1 MDNKQDDSIKS
12 KWEDLN
18 CKLSLP
24 VMKAINKLGF
34 RTMTPVQAACIP
46 LFIKNMD
53 VAAEAV
59 TGSGKTLAFLIPLL
73 EILQR
78 RDEALKSHEI
88 GAVVISP
95 TRELATQT
103 SEVLQHFL
111 GFIPGLSQML
121 MVGGRGVVKDVSEFR
136 DKGANIVI
144 ATPGRLEDLLMRKH
158 DINLP
163 AAIKTLEVLIL
174 DEADRLLD
182 LGFDKSLTTI
192 LSYLPK
198 QRRTGLFSATQT
210 KEIEMLIRAGLRNPV
225 IVSVKEKNSNRL
237 AGEEALSTP
246 LTLCNHYMMCEA
258 DAKLATL
265 LGFVRAQ
272 GRKKYMLFLST
283 CACVEY
289 FTVVLKALLKNLAVF
304 GIHGKMKSNR
314 TQIFES
320 FRAVESGVLVCTDVM
335 ARGVDIPEV
344 HWVVQYDPPSSAAA
358 FVHRC
363 GRTARIGHDGSA
375 LVMLLP
381 SEDAYI
387 DFLRRNQKVE
397 LENLPAPSP
406 VPGVLEKVRRLQLR
420 DRAVADK
427 AARAYVSYIQAYN
440 KHECNLILRLKDL
453 DLGRLATG
461 FCLLRLPKMPEL
473 KGRDISSFQ
482 PAQVD
487 FNDITYK
494 CTERLAMWP
503 RKGKA
508 MTRRPTQPWQL
519 TKQRKSEVK
528 ERRQLKRDKRELKK
542 SEGKTKSKKRRKGI
556 SAEDLQELAR
566 DISLIKRFKN
576 KKVTQEEFDAEFV
589 GEME

>member
-1 MDNKQDDSIKS
+1 MGMWNNSSISSHIISCVSGKYSTMDNNQDNSIKS

-24 VMKAINKLGF
+24 VMRAINKLGF

-73 EILQR
+73 EILQEKHKSKENVLGMRYLINVCGKTCMDRVSKEWELKECGFKRNTIGLKSELLNTRTKKVSVSSCLR

-121 MVGGRGVVKDVSEFR
+121 VVGGRGVVKDVSEFR

-163 AAIKTLEVLIL
+163 SAVKTLEVLIL

-225 IVSVKEKNSNRL
+225 IVSVKEKDSNRF
-237 AGEEALSTP
+237 GQK
-246 LTLCNHYMMCEA
+246 LT
-258 DAKLATL
+258 
-265 LGFVRAQ
+265 V
-272 GRKKYMLFLST
+272 
-283 CACVEY
+283 
-289 FTVVLKALLKNLAVF
+289 TV
-304 GIHGKMKSNR
+304 
-314 TQIFES
+314 
-320 FRAVESGVLVCTDVM
+320 
-335 ARGVDIPEV
+335 
-344 HWVVQYDPPSSAAA
+344 
-358 FVHRC
+358 
-363 GRTARIGHDGSA
+363 
-375 LVMLLP
+375 
-381 SEDAYI
+381 
-387 DFLRRNQKVE
+387 
-397 LENLPAPSP
+397 
-406 VPGVLEKVRRLQLR
+406 
-420 DRAVADK
+420 
-427 AARAYVSYIQAYN
+427 
-440 KHECNLILRLKDL
+440 
-453 DLGRLATG
+453 
-461 FCLLRLPKMPEL
+461 
-473 KGRDISSFQ
+473 
-482 PAQVD
+482 
-487 FNDITYK
+487 
-494 CTERLAMWP
+494 
-503 RKGKA
+503 
-508 MTRRPTQPWQL
+508 
-519 TKQRKSEVK
+519 
-528 ERRQLKRDKRELKK
+528 
-542 SEGKTKSKKRRKGI
+542 
-556 SAEDLQELAR
+556 
-566 DISLIKRFKN
+566 
-576 KKVTQEEFDAEFV
+576 
-589 GEME
+589 

>member
-1 MDNKQDDSIKS
+1 MLPHPYLIRVVIIYQGVYWVTKVTKVT
-12 KWEDLN
+12 E
-18 CKLSLP
+18 KL
-24 VMKAINKLGF
+24 
-34 RTMTPVQAACIP
+34 
-46 LFIKNMD
+46 
-53 VAAEAV
+53 
-59 TGSGKTLAFLIPLL
+59 LIALK
-73 EILQR
+73 R

-163 AAIKTLEVLIL
+163 SAVKTLEVLIL

-237 AGEEALSTP
+237 AAGEEALSTP

-265 LGFVRAQ
+265 LGFVRAH
-272 GRKKYMLFLST
+272 GSKKYMLFLST

-304 GIHGKMKSNR
+304 GIHGKMKNKRS
-314 TQIFES
+314 QIFDS

-473 KGRDISSFQ
+473 KGRDTSSFQ

-494 CTERLAMWP
+494 DTQKEASRVNKLQMYRETGVWP

-508 MTRRPTQPWQL
+508 ATRRPTQPWQL

-528 ERRQLKRDKRELKK
+528 ERRQLKRDRRELKK

-566 DISLIKRFKN
+566 DIALIKRLKN

>member
-1 MDNKQDDSIKS
+1 
-12 KWEDLN
+12 
-18 CKLSLP
+18 
-24 VMKAINKLGF
+24 
-34 RTMTPVQAACIP
+34 MTPV
-46 LFIKNMD
+46 
-53 VAAEAV
+53 
-59 TGSGKTLAFLIPLL
+59 
-73 EILQR
+73 QR

-121 MVGGRGVVKDVSEFR
+121 VVGGRGVVKDVSEFR

-163 AAIKTLEVLIL
+163 SAVKTLEVLIL

-225 IVSVKEKNSNRL
+225 IVSVKEKDSNRL

-289 FTVVLKALLKNLAVF
+289 FTVVLKALLKDLAVF
-304 GIHGKMKSNR
+304 GIHGKMKNKR
-314 TQIFES
+314 TQIFDS

-397 LENLPAPSP
+397 LESLPAPSP

-494 CTERLAMWP
+494 DTQKEASRVNKLQVYRETGVWP

-556 SAEDLQELAR
+556 SAEELQELAK
-566 DISLIKRFKN
+566 DIALIKRLKN